1 MAKIIVITS
10 NIAPYRL
17 RWCEELSKFFD
28 VEIVYTKDHDYERDD
43 RWLQRSSDK
52 CRLKKL
58 NNPRDLYD
66 PLCFDVI
73 DIIKENKDALLIF
86 DGYGPKTNL
95 LGLLYCRI
103 KGVNSLVNVDGY
115 PTERKKN
122 QIKELIKR
130 LVIGKLCTYFTC
142 SGEATKRHL
151 VAYGADKDRIVIHNL
166 SSVSEKEIIDK
177 PLTLKE
183 KLKLRKKLGIE
194 TDRKIV
200 LGVGRFLPLKR
211 FEDLIMAVRKC
222 QNDCELYIL
231 GGEPSETYLKLAE
244 GCDRIHFIDFVLPE
258 EVNDYYKASNLFVLP
273 SETDVWGLV
282 LNEAMAQGLPVIASD
297 SVVASHSLILD
308 NGYIFRTYDVEEL
321 ARDIDL
327 CMIDESNHKMAENS
341 LKIIKD
347 FTIENMVR
355 LQMPMIE
362 KLFEINK
369 NIQSNR

>member
-1 MAKIIVITS
+1 MAKIILITS

-17 RWCEELSKFFD
+17 RWCEELSKFFE

-43 RWLQRSSDK
+43 RWLQRSSDICK
-52 CRLKKL
+52 LKKL
-58 NNPRDLYD
+58 DNPKDLFD
-66 PLCFDVI
+66 PLCFDVV
-73 DIIKENKDALLIF
+73 DVIKENRDALIIF

-95 LGLLYCRI
+95 LGLLYCKF
-103 KGVNSLVNVDGY
+103 KGISSLVNVDGY

-122 QIKELIKR
+122 AIKELIKK
-130 LVIGKLCTYFTC
+130 LVIGRLCTYFTC
-142 SGEATKRHL
+142 SGQATKEHL
-151 VAYGADKDRIVIHNL
+151 ISYEADKDRIIIHNL
-166 SSVSEKEIIDK
+166 SSISEEDIIDK
-177 PLTLKE
+177 PLRVKE
-183 KLKLRKKLGIE
+183 KLALRKKLGIK

-222 QNDCELYIL
+222 QSDCELYIL
-231 GGEPSETYLKLAE
+231 GGKPSETYLELAE
-244 GCDRIHFIDFVLPE
+244 GSERVHFIDFVLPE
-258 EVNDYYKASNLFVLP
+258 QVNDYYKASDLFVLP

-308 NGYIFRTYDVEEL
+308 NGYVFKTYDVDEL
-321 ARDIDL
+321 AKDIDL
-327 CMIDESNHKMAENS
+327 CLKDENRLKMAENS

-355 LQMPMIE
+355 LQMPVIE
-362 KLFEINK
+362 KLFEANK
-369 NIQSNR
+369 NIQSKR